1 MIGSGQ
7 AEGEA
12 AMNRNHLAPW
22 FLLIAAAGFAG
33 CEGMKEPEPFP
44 QAAADGWLGAFN
56 SGDVPGLVLVYSED
70 AQMMPPDEPVASGR
84 AAIEAFWQ
92 SYNPGQVRIEVSE
105 VDTRKLGDY
114 WFREGAYKAE
124 FPDEG
129 EPRVGQFIELW
140 KNEGNNWLLFRQMW
154 NRNAPPPAP
163 SPEATAA
170 DEPA

>member
-1 MIGSGQ
+1 
-7 AEGEA
+7 
-12 AMNRNHLAPW
+12 MNRIHLAPW
-22 FLLIAAAGFAG
+22 FLLLAVAGFAG
-33 CEGMKEPEPFP
+33 CEGTKTADPFP

-56 SGDVPGLVLVYSED
+56 SGDVAGLALMYSED
-70 AQMMPPDEPVASGR
+70 AQMLPPDEPVASGH

-92 SYNPGQVRIEVSE
+92 TYNPGQVRIEVSE
-105 VDTRKLGDY
+105 VDTRKLGEY
-114 WFREGAYKAE
+114 WFREGPYKAE

-129 EPRVGQFIELW
+129 EPRVGKFIELW

-163 SPEATAA
+163 SPEAAAA